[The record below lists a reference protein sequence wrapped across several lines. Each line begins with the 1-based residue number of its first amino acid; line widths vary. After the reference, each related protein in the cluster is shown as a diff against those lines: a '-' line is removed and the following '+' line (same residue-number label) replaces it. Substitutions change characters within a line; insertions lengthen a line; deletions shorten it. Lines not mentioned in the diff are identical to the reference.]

1 MLTSTW
7 GAVHWAWT
15 TDYDERRKGYTDSD
29 KSQNSQELEN
39 GIHFSIER
47 KEIICG
53 VDLISTLHTRFHRWK
68 FVISFWEGQPI
79 KKLYFPFANSSSHF
93 HICHCVQKGRI
104 FSKMSHVGYKRIL
117 KRENN
122 YRPINFSDCQ
132 IPLNTNFIFFI
143 CFSKVMAIGL
153 CHTHLC
159 HLQKISTKVGKTV
172 NWQYIFLFSCL

>member
-1 MLTSTW
+1 MILFP
-7 GAVHWAWT
+7 H
-15 TDYDERRKGYTDSD
+15 YTLDFIGG
-29 KSQNSQELEN
+29 NL
-39 GIHFSIER
+39 
-47 KEIICG
+47 
-53 VDLISTLHTRFHRWK
+53 
-68 FVISFWEGQPI
+68 SFPFEKDNQS

-172 NWQYIFLFSCL
+172 NWRYIFLFSCL